1 MVLHSTGLKIGQTL
15 MLLLSIAGGV
25 IVIGG
30 LGAAT
35 NNCRENAHELLRKA
49 PLLQDNDPTN
59 DPSIDSDLLNGLAIA
74 ANNHLQPFTTNCP
87 DGEAAYDC
95 GIHLS
100 LDWWLVAYEVFT
112 FIYGI
117 LAVFVEFFHC
127 KPTVMSIFAIKI
139 MLATLITSVYVKLA
153 YTIGGGDHSD
163 VDMGQYTRTG
173 AAGGIVIL
181 VANYIFL
188 FLFGA
193 EEVPSV
199 PESNVEIQK

>member
-1 MVLHSTGLKIGQTL
+1 MVLHSTGLKVGQCL
-15 MLLLSIAGGV
+15 MLLLSIVGGV

-35 NNCRENAHELLRKA
+35 NQCRENAY
-49 PLLQDNDPTN
+49 
-59 DPSIDSDLLNGLAIA
+59 DLLGGKTTDEEYTVGLATA
-74 ANNHLQPFTTNCP
+74 ATKHLQPFPTSFP
-87 DGEAAYDC
+87 DGESAAYDC
-95 GIHLS
+95 GVHLS

-153 YTIGGGDHSD
+153 YMIGGGDHSD
-163 VDMGQYTRTG
+163 LKMGQYTRTG
-173 AAGGIVIL
+173 AAGGIIIL
-181 VANYIFL
+181 IANYVFL

-193 EEVPSV
+193 DEVQLV
-199 PESNVEIQK
+199 PESSVEIQK

>member
-1 MVLHSTGLKIGQTL
+1 MVLHSAGMKLGQTL
-15 MLLLSIAGGV
+15 MLILSIAGGV

-35 NNCRENAHELLRKA
+35 NQCRENAH
-49 PLLQDNDPTN
+49 
-59 DPSIDSDLLNGLAIA
+59 DLLGGKTSDEEYTVGLAA
-74 ANNHLQPFTTNCP
+74 AATKHLQPFTTNCP

>member
-1 MVLHSTGLKIGQTL
+1 MVLHSAGMKLGQTL
-15 MLLLSIAGGV
+15 MLILSIAGGV

-35 NNCRENAHELLRKA
+35 NQCRENAH
-49 PLLQDNDPTN
+49 
-59 DPSIDSDLLNGLAIA
+59 DLLGGKTSDEEYTVGLAA
-74 ANNHLQPFTTNCP
+74 AATKHLQPFTTNYP

-117 LAVFVEFFHC
+117 LAVFVEFFHS
-127 KPTVMSIFAIKI
+127 KYSVMAIFSIKI
-139 MLATLITSVYVKLA
+139 LLATIITSVYVKIS
-153 YTIGGGDHSD
+153 YSIGGGDHSD
-163 VDMGQYTRTG
+163 LKMGQYTRTG

-188 FLFGA
+188 CLFGA
-193 EEVPSV
+193 DEIPSGPDGNGEEVP
-199 PESNVEIQK
+199 K